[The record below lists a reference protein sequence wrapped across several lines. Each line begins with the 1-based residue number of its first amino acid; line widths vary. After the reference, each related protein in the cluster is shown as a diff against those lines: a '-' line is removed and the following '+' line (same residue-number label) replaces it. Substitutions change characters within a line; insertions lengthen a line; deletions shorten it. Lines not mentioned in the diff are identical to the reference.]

1 MPAAARQGDPG
12 VTHCSSYTIATGSPD
27 VRINGRPAARV
38 GDSST
43 RHLRPGLI
51 CPPHTAKINSGA
63 ATVHI
68 NGFPAARVGST
79 LAMCT
84 RVAAGS
90 ADVEIGGP
98 STGGGS
104 GYGLQAA
111 GVVAGAAISSALGF

>member
-1 MPAAARQGDPG
+1 VPAAARQGDPG

-43 RHLRPGLI
+43 RHLKPGLI

-63 ATVHI
+63 ATVYI
-68 NGFPAARVGST
+68 NGQPAARVGST
-79 LAMCT
+79 LAGCT

-98 STGGGS
+98 SVGGGS

-111 GVVAGAAISSALGF
+111 GFAAGIAVSSALGF